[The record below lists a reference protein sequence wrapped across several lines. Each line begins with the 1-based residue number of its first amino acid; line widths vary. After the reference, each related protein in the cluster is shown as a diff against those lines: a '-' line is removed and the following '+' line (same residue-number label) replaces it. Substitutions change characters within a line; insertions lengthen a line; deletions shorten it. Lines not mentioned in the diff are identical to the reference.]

1 MYVFIYLFI
10 YLSICLSIN
19 HNVIISN
26 LWSVRPERVKNV
38 ILKNDNDKESELVKN
53 VLNIGFIV
61 RTFQEY

>member
-10 YLSICLSIN
+10 HLSICLSIN